1 MTDTQTKSLKLLRDG
16 YKQDFA
22 VFVSNDKRFGELL
35 QELAEEFVSEN
46 IPIVDQDV
54 HAEMSQLIKESIYID

>member
-1 MTDTQTKSLKLLRDG
+1 MTNTQTKSLKLLRDG